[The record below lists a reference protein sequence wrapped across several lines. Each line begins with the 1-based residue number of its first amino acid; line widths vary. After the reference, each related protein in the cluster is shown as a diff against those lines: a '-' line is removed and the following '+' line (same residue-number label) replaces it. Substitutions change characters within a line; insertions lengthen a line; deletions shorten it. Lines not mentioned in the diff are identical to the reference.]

1 MNDGIIELDTN
12 RAKEFGFTSDLFI
25 GYLWK
30 RENTIFI
37 SYIESKFPN
46 RGNFTSL
53 MKNIWSRGF
62 KIAVPTP
69 FAGMKQILMENGFK
83 QTFEW
88 FPEMEENCEVWIK

>member
-1 MNDGIIELDTN
+1 MEDGIIELGTD
-12 RAKEFGFTSDLFI
+12 RAKEFGFIPDLFE

-46 RGNFTSL
+46 KGNFTRL
-53 MKNIWSRGF
+53 MKEIWNKGF

-69 FAGMKQILMENGFK
+69 VAKMRQILIENGFK

-88 FPEMEENCEVWIK
+88 FPEAKDNCEIWIK